1 MTTDFRLPTEDRN
14 MEHNSTFPIKQNEL
28 NALRDEATSYIKSV
42 QWEQGQRAKNK
53 ENNGKDES
61 ILLYLSRAQGGN
73 GGIEVTSVSKTILAL
88 KKRLLPGSVAI
99 PIHLNETLFAVQEGL
114 ALGIWIKDS
123 YYDASGLSSLSER
136 KSVLDNAG
144 KREYESKMHTATA
157 FMLFATAYNILHNLI
172 PHASDDLSVMKNKF
186 AGIPEVSFISP
197 LKGIACTLYYYDK
210 YLSHPDIVKTDK
222 DVIDFTV
229 VYFEALID
237 EIQLR
242 KNSLE
247 YTETILD
254 RTYKLESRGVG
265 TDFAVSGWENVFQGA
280 AKSVEFNKIKFE
292 QIVGNRDA
300 KHFARRLT
308 ERMLSYDFAAQKN
321 PFQEL
326 GGFMPVFM
334 GYGIPGTGKSMLIAA
349 IATRL
354 KEHCDNLDIPFLFHP
369 MPDTLISTFQGGSAE
384 KMVEWMKPL
393 QDPTRLIFAPIDDAE
408 NNLQERTTQGVS
420 AGVKE
425 VIGVFLR
432 YTEGAYA
439 VNYGNSSIGLF
450 TNLPEMLDKAVI
462 SRVQGRFKI
471 DGART
476 EHDFLDQDHLWWR
489 KLDDTM
495 PDFINMQGPEN
506 YSYLQDQGLAKN
518 MGEILKV
525 SDKPSEERVL
535 EAYDKIEKHFKTNQ
549 HLFYANLYKEIQKIF
564 PFFSSR
570 DVRNIQSAISLRLT
584 DFDLEEDWFENP
596 EIYFKKDY
604 DTKFNMLQELM
615 RVNMKGLDFSEIRR
629 QEVVRYLDNVATI
642 ADTDF
647 KRKVDAR
654 INQLNIDLEAKKKFD
669 KAN

>member
-1 MTTDFRLPTEDRN
+1 

-28 NALRDEATSYIKSV
+28 DMLRDEATSYLKSI

-53 ENNGKDES
+53 DNDAKDES
-61 ILLYLSRAQGGN
+61 ILLYLSRANN
-73 GGIEVTSVSKTILAL
+73 GSNVNVTSVSKTILAL
-88 KKRLLPGSVAI
+88 KKRLLPESVAL
-99 PIHLNETLFAVQEGL
+99 PIFLNQTLYAVQEGL
-114 ALGIWIKDS
+114 TLGIWIKDS
-123 YYDASGLSSLSER
+123 YYDASGLSSLSEN
-136 KSVLDNAG
+136 KSALDSSG
-144 KREYESKMHTATA
+144 RREYESKMHTSTA
-157 FMLFATAYNILHNLI
+157 FMLFATAYKILHDLK
-172 PHASDDLSVMKNKF
+172 PHASDDLSVMKQKF
-186 AGIPEVSFISP
+186 AGIPEVSLLTP
-197 LKGIACTLYYYDK
+197 LKGISCQLFYYDK
-210 YLSHPDIVKTDK
+210 YLGHPEIIKSDK

-229 VYFEALID
+229 VYFEALIA

-242 KNSLE
+242 KSSLE
-247 YTETILD
+247 YTETVSD
-254 RTYKLESRGVG
+254 RTYKLENS
-265 TDFAVSGWENVFQGA
+265 DFAVSGWENVFQGT
-280 AKSVEFNKIKFE
+280 AKSIEFNKIQFE
-292 QIVGNRDA
+292 QIVGNKDA
-300 KHFARRLT
+300 KHFGRRLT
-308 ERMLSYDFAAQKN
+308 ERLLSYDIEAKKN

-354 KEHCDNLDIPFLFHP
+354 KEHSDNLDIPFLFHP

-393 QDPTRLIFAPIDDAE
+393 QDPTKLIFAPIDDAE
-408 NNLQERTTQGVS
+408 NNLQERTAQGVS

-471 DGART
+471 DGARS
-476 EHDFLDQDHLWWR
+476 EHDFVDQDYIWWK
-489 KLDDTM
+489 KLRDTM
-495 PDFINMQGPEN
+495 PDFVNMKDPEV
-506 YSYLQDQGLAKN
+506 YKYLSDQGLAN
-518 MGEILKV
+518 SMGEILNAV
-525 SDKPSEERVL
+525 DHPSEERVH
-535 EAYDKIEKHFKTNQ
+535 DTFNKVEKLHKNND
-549 HLFYANLYKEIQKIF
+549 HMFYAALYKEIQKIF

-584 DFDLEEDWFENP
+584 DFDLEQDWFENP
-596 EIYFKKDY
+596 ETYFKKDY
-604 DTKFNMLQELM
+604 ETKFKMLQELM
-615 RVNMKGLDFSEIRR
+615 KSNMKGLNFSDIRR
-629 QEVVRYLDNVATI
+629 QEVIRYLDNVATI

-654 INQLNIDLEAKKKFD
+654 VNQMNIDSEARAQFG
-669 KAN
+669 N

>member
-1 MTTDFRLPTEDRN
+1 MN
-14 MEHNSTFPIKQNEL
+14 HNSTFPIKQNEL
-28 NALRDEATSYIKSV
+28 DMLRDEASGYLKSI
-42 QWEQGQRAKNK
+42 QWEQSNRAKNK
-53 ENNGKDES
+53 DKDAKDAS
-61 ILLYLSRAQGGN
+61 ILLYLSRANN
-73 GGIEVTSVSKTILAL
+73 GSNVEVTSVSKTILAL
-88 KKRLLPGSVAI
+88 KKRLLPDSIAI
-99 PIHLNETLFAVQEGL
+99 PVYLNQTLYAVQEGL
-114 ALGIWIKDS
+114 TLGIWIKDN
-123 YYDASGLSSLSER
+123 YYDASGLSSLHER
-136 KSVLDNAG
+136 KSALDSQG
-144 KREYESKMHTATA
+144 KREFESKMQTATA
-157 FMLFATAYNILHNLI
+157 FQLFAISYKILHDLK
-172 PHASDDLSVMKNKF
+172 PHASDDLSVMKQKF
-186 AGIPEVSFISP
+186 AGIPEVSLLSP
-197 LKGIACTLYYYDK
+197 LKGIACTLFYFDK
-210 YLSHPDIVKTDK
+210 YLGHPDIVKSDK
-222 DVIDFTV
+222 DVIDFTM

-242 KNSLE
+242 KSSLE
-247 YTETILD
+247 YTETIVD
-254 RTYKLESRGVG
+254 RTYKLENS
-265 TDFAVSGWENVFQGA
+265 DFAVSGWENAFSGT
-280 AKSVEFNKIKFE
+280 AKSIEFNKIQFE
-292 QIVGNRDA
+292 QIVGNKDA

-308 ERMLSYDFAAQKN
+308 ERMLSYDFEAKKN

-354 KEHCDNLDIPFLFHP
+354 KEHADHLGIPFLFHP

-384 KMVEWMKPL
+384 KMVEWMKPM
-393 QDPTRLIFAPIDDAE
+393 QDPTKLIFAPIDDAE

-476 EHDFLDQDHLWWR
+476 EHDFLDQDYIWW
-489 KLDDTM
+489 KKFEKTM
-495 PDFINMQGPEN
+495 PDFVNMQNPSN
-506 YSYLQDQGLAKN
+506 YQFLKDQGLAKS
-518 MGEILKV
+518 MGEILSSV
-525 SDKPSEERVL
+525 EKPSEERVL
-535 EAYDKIEKHFKTNQ
+535 EAYDRAEKNHRSNE
-549 HLFYANLYKEIQKIF
+549 HLFFAILYKEIQKIF

-584 DFDLEEDWFENP
+584 DFDLEQDWFENP
-596 EIYFKKDY
+596 ETYFKKDY
-604 DTKFNMLQELM
+604 QTKFNMLQELM
-615 RVNMKGLDFSEIRR
+615 KSNMKGLNFSEVRR

-654 INQLNIDLEAKKKFD
+654 VNQMNIDLEARKTFD
-669 KAN
+669 NE

>member
-1 MTTDFRLPTEDRN
+1 
-14 MEHNSTFPIKQNEL
+14 MEHNSTFPIKLSEL
-28 NALRDEATSYIKSV
+28 DVLRDEATSYLKSV
-42 QWEQGQRAKNK
+42 QWEQGSRAKNRDK
-53 ENNGKDES
+53 DAKDES
-61 ILLYLSRAQGGN
+61 ILLYLSRVNNGTQTAQ
-73 GGIEVTSVSKTILAL
+73 ITSVSKTILAL
-88 KKRLLPGSVAI
+88 KKRLLPDSVAI
-99 PIHLNETLFAVQEGL
+99 PVFLNQALFAVQEGIT
-114 ALGIWIKDS
+114 LGIWVKDS
-123 YYDASGLSSLSER
+123 YSDSSGLSRLNES
-136 KSVLDNAG
+136 KSALDTNG

-157 FMLFATAYNILHNLI
+157 FMLFASAYKILNDLK
-172 PHASDDLSVMKNKF
+172 PYASDDLSVMKQKF
-186 AGIPEVSFISP
+186 AGIPEVSFLLPI
-197 LKGIACTLYYYDK
+197 KGISCALFYYDK
-210 YLSHPDIVKTDK
+210 YLGHPEIIKSDK

-242 KNSLE
+242 KSTLE
-247 YTETILD
+247 YTDTIVD
-254 RTYKLESRGVG
+254 RTYKLEKSE
-265 TDFAVSGWENVFQGA
+265 FAISGWNNVFEGT
-280 AKSVEFNKIKFE
+280 AKSVEFNKIQFE

-308 ERMLSYDFAAQKN
+308 ERLLSYDFTAKKN

-354 KEHCDNLDIPFLFHP
+354 KEHCDTLDIPFLFHP

-384 KMVEWMKPL
+384 KMVEWMKPM
-393 QDPTRLIFAPIDDAE
+393 QDPTKLIFAPIDDAE
-408 NNLQERTTQGVS
+408 NNLQERTAQGVS

-476 EHDFLDQDHLWWR
+476 ETDFLDQDHLWWR

-495 PDFINMQGPEN
+495 PDFVNMQGPEN

-518 MGEILKV
+518 MGEILNTV
-525 SDKPSEERVL
+525 EKPTEARVH
-535 EAYDKIEKHFKTNQ
+535 EIYDRVEKQFKTNQ
-549 HLFYANLYKEIQKIF
+549 HLFYAHLYKDMQKAF

-584 DFDLEEDWFENP
+584 DFDLDENWFENP

-615 RVNMKGLDFSEIRR
+615 RANMKGLDFSEIRR

-654 INQLNIDLEAKKKFD
+654 VNQLNIETEARKTFESL
-669 KAN
+669 

>member
-1 MTTDFRLPTEDRN
+1 
-14 MEHNSTFPIKQNEL
+14 MEHNSTFPIKITEL
-28 NALRDEATSYIKSV
+28 DMLRDESSSYLKSI

-53 ENNGKDES
+53 EKDAKDES
-61 ILLYLSRAQGGN
+61 ILLYLSRANN
-73 GGIEVTSVSKTILAL
+73 GSNSAEITSVSKTILAL
-88 KKRLLPGSVAI
+88 KKRLLPDSVAL
-99 PIHLNETLFAVQEGL
+99 PIYLNQTLYAVQEGL
-114 ALGIWIKDS
+114 AIGVWIKDS
-123 YYDASGLSSLSER
+123 YYDSSGLTSLNQN
-136 KSVLDNAG
+136 KSALDSLG
-144 KREYESKMHTATA
+144 KREFESKMHTATA
-157 FMLFATAYNILHNLI
+157 FMLFASAYHILHNLK
-172 PHASDDLSVMKNKF
+172 PHASDDLSVMKQKF
-186 AGIPEVSFISP
+186 AGIPEVSLLSP
-197 LKGIACTLYYYDK
+197 LKGISCNLFYFDK
-210 YLSHPDIVKTDK
+210 YLGHPDIVKSDK

-242 KNSLE
+242 KSSLE
-247 YTETILD
+247 YIETIED
-254 RTYKLESRGVG
+254 RTYKLENSE
-265 TDFAVSGWENVFQGA
+265 FAISGWSNVFSGT
-280 AKSVEFNKIKFE
+280 AKSIEFNKIKFE

-308 ERMLSYDFAAQKN
+308 ERMLSYDFIAKKN

-349 IATRL
+349 IATKL
-354 KEHCDNLDIPFLFHP
+354 KEHCDTLDIPFLFHP

-384 KMVEWMKPL
+384 KMVEWMKPM
-393 QDPTRLIFAPIDDAE
+393 QDPTKLIFAPIDDAE
-408 NNLQERTTQGVS
+408 NNLQERTAQGVS

-476 EHDFLDQDHLWWR
+476 EHDFLDQDHLWWS
-489 KLDDTM
+489 KLDKTM
-495 PDFINMQGPEN
+495 PDFVNMSSPSDYQ
-506 YSYLQDQGLAKN
+506 YLKDQGLAKN
-518 MGEILKV
+518 MGDILSRV
-525 SDKPSEERVL
+525 EKPSEERVL
-535 EAYDKIEKHFKTNQ
+535 EAYNKAEELHKTNE
-549 HLFYANLYKEIQKIF
+549 HLFYAGLYKEIQKIF

-570 DVRNIQSAISLRLT
+570 DVRNIQSSISLRLT
-584 DFDLEEDWFENP
+584 DFDLEQDWFDNP
-596 EIYFKKDY
+596 EIYFKQNY

-615 RVNMKGLDFSEIRR
+615 KSNMKGLDFSEIRR

-654 INQLNIDLEAKKKFD
+654 VNQLNIDMEARSTFD
-669 KAN
+669 NGK

>member
-1 MTTDFRLPTEDRN
+1 MQ
-14 MEHNSTFPIKQNEL
+14 HNSTFPIKQNEL
-28 NALRDEATSYIKSV
+28 NMLRDEATSYLKSI
-42 QWEQGQRAKNK
+42 QWEQSQRAKNRD
-53 ENNGKDES
+53 NDGKDES
-61 ILLYLSRAQGGN
+61 ILLYLSRANN
-73 GGIEVTSVSKTILAL
+73 GSNVSVTSVSKTILSL
-88 KKRLLPGSVAI
+88 KKKLLPESVAI
-99 PIHLNETLFAVQEGL
+99 PLFLNQTLYAVQEGIT
-114 ALGIWIKDS
+114 LGIWVKDS
-123 YYDASGLSSLSER
+123 YYDASGLSTLAEN
-136 KSVLDNAG
+136 KSALDNSG
-144 KREYESKMHTATA
+144 KREYESKMLTATA
-157 FMLFATAYNILHNLI
+157 FMLFATAYKILHDLK
-172 PHASDDLSVMKNKF
+172 PHASDDLSVMKQKF
-186 AGIPEVSFISP
+186 AGIPEVSFLSP
-197 LKGIACTLYYYDK
+197 LKGISCQLFYYDK
-210 YLSHPDIVKTDK
+210 YLGHPDIIKTDK

-237 EIQLR
+237 EIQIR
-242 KNSLE
+242 KSTLE
-247 YTETILD
+247 YTDTIED
-254 RTYKLESRGVG
+254 RSFKLENS
-265 TDFAVSGWENVFQGA
+265 DFTIDGWNNVFAGTA
-280 AKSVEFNKIKFE
+280 VSVEFNKIQFE
-292 QIVGNRDA
+292 QIVGNKDA

-308 ERMLSYDFAAQKN
+308 ERLLSYDFEAKKN

-354 KEHCDNLDIPFLFHP
+354 KEHSENLNIPFLFHP

-471 DGART
+471 DGARN
-476 EHDFLDQDHLWWR
+476 EKDFVDQDYLWWK
-489 KLDDTM
+489 KLEDTM
-495 PDFINMQGPEN
+495 PDFINMSSPED
-506 YSYLQDQGLAKN
+506 YKYLDAQKVAKN
-518 MGEILKV
+518 LGEILEKI
-525 SDKPSEERVL
+525 DKPTEERVL
-535 EAYDKIEKHFKTNQ
+535 DTFDKVSSKYKDDEHM
-549 HLFYANLYKEIQKIF
+549 FYAHLYTEIQKIF

-570 DVRNIQSAISLRLT
+570 DVRNIQKAVSLRLT
-584 DFDLEEDWFENP
+584 DFDLEDDWFNNP
-596 EIYFKKDY
+596 EVYFKKDY
-604 DTKFNMLQELM
+604 NTKFGMLQELM
-615 RVNMKGLDFSEIRR
+615 RANMKGLDFSDIRR

-654 INQLNIDLEAKKKFD
+654 INQLNIETEARERFGKI
-669 KAN
+669 N

>member
-1 MTTDFRLPTEDRN
+1 

-28 NALRDEATSYIKSV
+28 NMLRDEASGYLKSI
-42 QWEQGQRAKNK
+42 QWEQGARAKNK
-53 ENNGKDES
+53 DKDAKDES
-61 ILLYLSRAQGGN
+61 ILLYLSRANN
-73 GGIEVTSVSKTILAL
+73 GSGATEITSVSKTILAL
-88 KKRLLPGSVAI
+88 KKRLLPDSIAI
-99 PIHLNETLFAVQEGL
+99 PVHLNQTLYAVQEAI
-114 ALGIWIKDS
+114 ALGIWVKDS
-123 YYDASGLSSLSER
+123 YYDASGLSGLHER
-136 KSVLDNAG
+136 RSALDSNG

-157 FMLFATAYNILHNLI
+157 FMLFSMAYNVLHNLK
-172 PHASDDLSVMKNKF
+172 PHASDDLSVMKQKF
-186 AGIPEVSFISP
+186 AGLPEVSFMTP
-197 LKGIACTLYYYDK
+197 LKGIACSLFYYDK
-210 YLSHPDIVKTDK
+210 YLGHPEIIKTDK

-229 VYFEALID
+229 VYFEALIN

-242 KNSLE
+242 KSSLE
-247 YTETILD
+247 YTETIVD
-254 RTYKLESRGVG
+254 RTYKLENS
-265 TDFAVSGWENVFQGA
+265 DFAISGWDNVFAGT
-280 AKSVEFNKIKFE
+280 AKSVEFNKIQFE

-308 ERMLSYDFAAQKN
+308 ERMLSYDFEAKKN

-384 KMVEWMKPL
+384 KMVEWMKPM
-393 QDPTRLIFAPIDDAE
+393 QDPSKLIFAPIDDAE
-408 NNLQERTTQGVS
+408 NNLQERTAQGVS

-489 KLDDTM
+489 KLEKTM
-495 PDFINMQGPEN
+495 PEFINMKSPSDYQ
-506 YSYLQDQGLAKN
+506 YLKAQGLAKN
-518 MGEILKV
+518 MGDILNNIE
-525 SDKPSEERVL
+525 KPTEARVL
-535 EAYDKIEKHFKTNQ
+535 EAYHKAEKLNKVNEHEF
-549 HLFYANLYKEIQKIF
+549 FANLYLEIQKIF

-584 DFDLEEDWFENP
+584 DFDLEQDWFDNP

-604 DTKFNMLQELM
+604 NTKLNMLQELM
-615 RVNMKGLDFSEIRR
+615 KQNMKGLNFSEIRR

-654 INQLNIDLEAKKKFD
+654 INQLNIET
-669 KAN
+669 KAREQFGK

>member
-1 MTTDFRLPTEDRN
+1 
-14 MEHNSTFPIKQNEL
+14 MEHNSTFPIKKNEL
-28 NALRDEATSYIKSV
+28 DVLRDEASGYLKSV
-42 QWEQGQRAKNK
+42 QWEQSNRAKNK
-53 ENNGKDES
+53 EKDTKDDS
-61 ILLYLSRAQGGN
+61 ILLYLSRANN
-73 GGIEVTSVSKTILAL
+73 GSNVEITSVSKTILAL
-88 KKRLLPGSVAI
+88 KKRLLPDSIAI
-99 PIHLNETLFAVQEGL
+99 PVLLNQTLYAVQEGIT
-114 ALGIWIKDS
+114 LGIWIKDN
-123 YYDASGLSSLSER
+123 YYDASGLSSLNER
-136 KSVLDNAG
+136 KSALDSQG
-144 KREYESKMHTATA
+144 RREYESKMQTATA
-157 FMLFATAYNILHNLI
+157 FQLFATSYKILHDLK
-172 PHASDDLSVMKNKF
+172 PHASDDLSVMKQKF
-186 AGIPEVSFISP
+186 AGIPEVSLLSP
-197 LKGIACTLYYYDK
+197 LKGIACALFYYDK
-210 YLSHPDIVKTDK
+210 YLGHPEIIKSDK

-229 VYFEALID
+229 VFYEALLD

-242 KNSLE
+242 KSSLE

-254 RTYKLESRGVG
+254 RTYKLENS
-265 TDFAVSGWENVFQGA
+265 DFAVSGWENVFAGT
-280 AKSVEFNKIKFE
+280 AKSVEFNKIQFE
-292 QIVGNRDA
+292 QIVGNKDA

-308 ERMLSYDFAAQKN
+308 ERMLSYDFDAQKN

-384 KMVEWMKPL
+384 KMVEWMKPM

-408 NNLQERTTQGVS
+408 NNLQERTAQGVS

-476 EHDFLDQDHLWWR
+476 ENDFLDQDYIWWK
-489 KLDDTM
+489 KLEKTM
-495 PDFINMQGPEN
+495 PDFVNMQNPSHYEF
-506 YSYLQDQGLAKN
+506 LKDQGLAKS
-518 MGEILKV
+518 MGDILSAV
-525 SDKPSEERVL
+525 EKPSEERVL
-535 EAYDKIEKHFKTNQ
+535 EVYDRAERNHKSNE
-549 HLFYANLYKEIQKIF
+549 HLFFAILYKEIQKIF

-584 DFDLEEDWFENP
+584 DFDLEQDWFENP

-604 DTKFNMLQELM
+604 ETKFNMLQELM
-615 RVNMKGLDFSEIRR
+615 KANMKGLDFSEIRR

-654 INQLNIDLEAKKKFD
+654 VNQMNIDLEARKQFK
-669 KAN
+669 NE

>member
-1 MTTDFRLPTEDRN
+1 

-28 NALRDEATSYIKSV
+28 DMLREEATSYIKSV
-42 QWEQGQRAKNK
+42 QWEQGHRARNK
-53 ENNGKDES
+53 EKNDNDDA
-61 ILLYLSRAQGGN
+61 ILLYLSRAKGGN
-73 GGIEVTSVSKTILAL
+73 GASNVTSVSKTILAL
-88 KKRLLPGSVAI
+88 KKRLLPDSVAI
-99 PIHLNETLFAVQEGL
+99 PIHLNQTLFAVQEGI

-123 YYDASGLSSLSER
+123 YYDASGLSNLSER
-136 KSVLDNAG
+136 KAALDNSG

-157 FMLFATAYNILHNLI
+157 FMLFATAYKILHDLQAL
-172 PHASDDLSVMKNKF
+172 ASDDLSVMKNKF
-186 AGIPEVSFISP
+186 AGIPEVSLISP
-197 LKGIACTLYYYDK
+197 LKGFSCSLFYYDK
-210 YLSHPDIVKTDK
+210 YLNHPEIIRSDK

-242 KNSLE
+242 KSSLE
-247 YTETILD
+247 YTETITD
-254 RTYKLESRGVG
+254 RTYKLENS
-265 TDFAVSGWENVFQGA
+265 DFAVSGWSNVFAGA
-280 AKSVEFNKIKFE
+280 AKSVEFNQIQFE

-308 ERMLSYDFAAQKN
+308 ERLLSYDFTAKKN

-354 KEHCDNLDIPFLFHP
+354 KEHCTNLDIPFLFHP

-393 QDPTRLIFAPIDDAE
+393 QDPTKLIFAPIDDAE
-408 NNLQERTTQGVS
+408 NNLQERTAQGVS

-489 KLDDTM
+489 KLDKTM
-495 PDFINMQGPEN
+495 PGFVNMDDPEG
-506 YSYLQDQGLAKN
+506 YQYLDDQGLAKN
-518 MGEILKV
+518 MGEILKLV
-525 SDKPSEERVL
+525 EKPTEERVL
-535 EAYDKIEKHFKTNQ
+535 EIFEATEKKHEGDD
-549 HLFYANLYKEIQKIF
+549 HMFYASLFKDIQKSF

-584 DFDLEEDWFENP
+584 DFDLEDDWFENP
-596 EIYFKKDY
+596 DKYFKKDY
-604 DTKFNMLQELM
+604 ETKFNMLQELM
-615 RVNMKGLDFSEIRR
+615 KSNMKGLNFSDIRR

-642 ADTDF
+642 AETDF
-647 KRKVDAR
+647 KRKVDKR
-654 INQLNIDLEAKKKFD
+654 ISQMQIELEAREQFD
-669 KAN
+669 KLD

>member
-1 MTTDFRLPTEDRN
+1 

-28 NALRDEATSYIKSV
+28 DMLRDEATSYLKSI
-42 QWEQGQRAKNK
+42 QWEQSQRAKNRDSD
-53 ENNGKDES
+53 GKDES
-61 ILLYLSRAQGGN
+61 ILLYLSRANN
-73 GGIEVTSVSKTILAL
+73 GSSVAVTSVSKTILAL
-88 KKRLLPGSVAI
+88 KKRLLPESVAI
-99 PIHLNETLFAVQEGL
+99 PIHLNHSLFGVQEGIT
-114 ALGIWIKDS
+114 LGLWIKDS
-123 YYDASGLSSLSER
+123 YYDASGLSTLHENRSA
-136 KSVLDNAG
+136 LDNAG
-144 KREYESKMHTATA
+144 KREYESKMQTATA
-157 FMLFATAYNILHNLI
+157 FMLFATAYKILHDLK
-172 PHASDDLSVMKNKF
+172 PYASDDLSVMKQKF
-186 AGIPEVSFISP
+186 AGIPEVSLLSP
-197 LKGIACTLYYYDK
+197 LKGISCQLFYYDK
-210 YLSHPDIVKTDK
+210 YLGHPDIIKTDK

-242 KNSLE
+242 KSSLE
-247 YTETILD
+247 YTETIVD
-254 RTYKLESRGVG
+254 RAYKLEHS
-265 TDFAVSGWENVFQGA
+265 DFAVDGWNNVFQGTA
-280 AKSVEFNKIKFE
+280 VSVEFNKVQFE
-292 QIVGNRDA
+292 QIVGNKDA

-308 ERMLSYDFAAQKN
+308 ERLLSYDFEAKKN

-354 KEHCDNLDIPFLFHP
+354 KEHSENLEIPFLFHP
-369 MPDTLISTFQGGSAE
+369 MPDTIVSTFQGGSAE

-439 VNYGNSSIGLF
+439 VNYGNSSVGLF

-471 DGART
+471 DGARN
-476 EHDFLDQDHLWWR
+476 EKDFVDQDYLWWR
-489 KLDDTM
+489 KLEDTM
-495 PDFINMQGPEN
+495 PDFINMDNPED
-506 YSYLQDQGLAKN
+506 YKYLDAQKVAKN
-518 MGEILKV
+518 LGEILEKI
-525 SDKPSEERVL
+525 DKPTEERVL
-535 EAYDKIEKHFKTNQ
+535 DTFEKVAKKYEDDDHM
-549 HLFYANLYKEIQKIF
+549 FYAHLYTEIQKIF

-570 DVRNIQSAISLRLT
+570 DVRNIQKAVSLRLT
-584 DFDLEEDWFENP
+584 DFDLETDWFENP
-596 EIYFKKDY
+596 DIYFKKDY
-604 DTKFNMLQELM
+604 DTKFGMLQELM
-615 RVNMKGLDFSEIRR
+615 RANMKGLDFSDIRR

-654 INQLNIDLEAKKKFD
+654 INQLNIETEARERFGKE
-669 KAN
+669 N

>member
-1 MTTDFRLPTEDRN
+1 
-14 MEHNSTFPIKQNEL
+14 MEHNSTFPIKKNEL
-28 NALRDEATSYIKSV
+28 DILRDEASGYLKSI
-42 QWEQGQRAKNK
+42 QWEQGARAKNK
-53 ENNGKDES
+53 DKDAKDES
-61 ILLYLSRAQGGN
+61 ILLYLSRANN
-73 GGIEVTSVSKTILAL
+73 GSGATDITSVSKTILAL
-88 KKRLLPGSVAI
+88 KKRLLPDSIAI
-99 PIHLNETLFAVQEGL
+99 PVHLNQTLYAVQEGI
-114 ALGIWIKDS
+114 ALGIWVKDS
-123 YYDASGLSSLSER
+123 YYDASGLSSLNER
-136 KSVLDNAG
+136 KAALDSNG
-144 KREYESKMHTATA
+144 KREYESKMHTSTA
-157 FMLFATAYNILHNLI
+157 FMLFSMAYNILHNLK
-172 PHASDDLSVMKNKF
+172 PLASDDLSVMKQKF
-186 AGIPEVSFISP
+186 AGLPEVSFITP
-197 LKGIACTLYYYDK
+197 LKGIACSLFYYDK
-210 YLSHPDIVKTDK
+210 YLGHPDIVKTDK

-242 KNSLE
+242 KSSLE
-247 YTETILD
+247 YTETIVD
-254 RTYKLESRGVG
+254 RTYKLENSE
-265 TDFAVSGWENVFQGA
+265 FAISGWDNVFAGT
-280 AKSVEFNKIKFE
+280 AKSIEFNKIQFE

-308 ERMLSYDFAAQKN
+308 ERMLSYDFEAKKN

-354 KEHCDNLDIPFLFHP
+354 KEHADNLDIPFLFHP

-384 KMVEWMKPL
+384 KMVEWMKPM
-393 QDPTRLIFAPIDDAE
+393 QDPSKLIFAPIDDAE
-408 NNLQERTTQGVS
+408 NNLQERTAQGVS

-425 VIGVFLR
+425 VIGIFLR

-471 DGART
+471 DGARS

-489 KLDDTM
+489 KLEKTM
-495 PDFINMQGPEN
+495 PEFVNMVSPKDYE
-506 YSYLQDQGLAKN
+506 YLKDQGLAKN
-518 MGEILKV
+518 MGDILNTV
-525 SDKPSEERVL
+525 EKPSEARVL
-535 EAYDKIEKHFKTNQ
+535 EAYDKAEKLHNTND
-549 HLFYANLYKEIQKIF
+549 HLFYAGLYKEIQNIF

-584 DFDLEEDWFENP
+584 DFDLEQDWFDKP
-596 EIYFKKDY
+596 EIYFKQNY
-604 DTKFNMLQELM
+604 ETKFNMLQELM
-615 RVNMKGLDFSEIRR
+615 KGNMKGLNFSDIRR

-654 INQLNIDLEAKKKFD
+654 VNQMNIDL
-669 KAN
+669 KARESFGK

>member
-1 MTTDFRLPTEDRN
+1 

-28 NALRDEATSYIKSV
+28 NMLRDEATSYLKSI
-42 QWEQGQRAKNK
+42 QWEQSQRAKNRD
-53 ENNGKDES
+53 NDGKDES
-61 ILLYLSRAQGGN
+61 ILLYLSRANN
-73 GGIEVTSVSKTILAL
+73 GSNVSVTSVSKTILAL
-88 KKRLLPGSVAI
+88 KKRLLPESVAI
-99 PIHLNETLFAVQEGL
+99 PIHLNHTLYAVQEGIT
-114 ALGIWIKDS
+114 LGIWIKDS
-123 YYDASGLSSLSER
+123 YYDASGLSSLSEN
-136 KSVLDNAG
+136 KSALDSSG

-157 FMLFATAYNILHNLI
+157 FMLYATAYKILHDLK
-172 PHASDDLSVMKNKF
+172 PHASDDLSVMKQKF
-186 AGIPEVSFISP
+186 AGIPEVSFMTP
-197 LKGIACTLYYYDK
+197 LKGISCQLFYYDK
-210 YLSHPDIVKTDK
+210 YLGHPEIIKSDK

-229 VYFEALID
+229 VYFEALIA

-242 KNSLE
+242 KSTLE
-247 YTETILD
+247 YTETIVD
-254 RTYKLESRGVG
+254 RTYKLENS
-265 TDFAVSGWENVFQGA
+265 DFAVSGWENVFQGT
-280 AKSVEFNKIKFE
+280 AKSVEFNKIQFE

-308 ERMLSYDFAAQKN
+308 ERMLSYDFEAKKN

-393 QDPTRLIFAPIDDAE
+393 QDPSKLIFAPIDDAE

-439 VNYGNSSIGLF
+439 VNYGNSSVGLF

-476 EHDFLDQDHLWWR
+476 EHDFLDQDYIWWR
-489 KLDDTM
+489 KLQNTM
-495 PDFINMQGPEN
+495 PDFVNMDNPKN
-506 YSYLQDQGLAKN
+506 YNYLDDQGLAKS
-518 MGEILKV
+518 MGDILNLV
-525 SDKPSEERVL
+525 EKPSEEHVH
-535 EAYDKIEKHFKTNQ
+535 ETFNKVEKTHKTDD
-549 HLFYANLYKEIQKIF
+549 HMFYASLYKEIQKIF

-584 DFDLEEDWFENP
+584 DFDLEKDWFDNP
-596 EIYFKKDY
+596 EKYFKKDY
-604 DTKFNMLQELM
+604 ETKLNMLQELM
-615 RVNMKGLDFSEIRR
+615 KANMKGLNFSDIRR
-629 QEVVRYLDNVATI
+629 QEVIRYLDNVATI

-647 KRKVDAR
+647 KRKVDER
-654 INQLNIDLEAKKKFD
+654 INQLNIESEAREQFKK
-669 KAN
+669 

>member
-1 MTTDFRLPTEDRN
+1 

-28 NALRDEATSYIKSV
+28 DMLRDEATSYLKSV
-42 QWEQGQRAKNK
+42 QWEQSQRAKNK
-53 ENNGKDES
+53 NNDTQDES
-61 ILLYLSRAQGGN
+61 ILLYLSRANN
-73 GGIEVTSVSKTILAL
+73 GSNVAVSSVSKTVLSL
-88 KKRLLPGSVAI
+88 KKRLLPESVAL
-99 PIHLNETLFAVQEGL
+99 PIALNRSLYVVQEGITMGL
-114 ALGIWIKDS
+114 WIKDN
-123 YYDASGLSSLSER
+123 YYDASGLSALAENKSALRTSER
-136 KSVLDNAG
+136 
-144 KREYESKMHTATA
+144 REYDSKMQTATA
-157 FMLFATAYNILHNLI
+157 FMLFAMAYKIVHDLKPI
-172 PHASDDLSVMKNKF
+172 ASDDLSVMRHKF
-186 AGIPEVSFISP
+186 AGIPEVALITP
-197 LKGIACTLYYYDK
+197 LKGISCQLFYFDK
-210 YLSHPDIVKTDK
+210 YLSHPQIITSDK
-222 DVIDFTV
+222 DVIDFTM

-242 KNSLE
+242 KSSLE

-254 RTYKLESRGVG
+254 RTYKLENS
-265 TDFAVSGWENVFQGA
+265 DFAVSGWENVFQGT
-280 AKSVEFNKIKFE
+280 AKSVEFNTVQFE
-292 QIVGNRDA
+292 EIVGNKDA

-308 ERMLSYDFAAQKN
+308 ERMLSYDFEAQKN

-354 KEHCDNLDIPFLFHP
+354 KTYTDLLDIPFLFHP

-439 VNYGNSSIGLF
+439 INYGNSSIGLF

-476 EHDFLDQDHLWWR
+476 EKDFLDQDHLWWR
-489 KLDDTM
+489 KFDDTL
-495 PDFINMQGPEN
+495 PNFVNMNSPTD
-506 YSYLQDQGLAKN
+506 YKYLADQGLAES
-518 MGEILKV
+518 MGDILKSV
-525 SDKPSEERVL
+525 EKPSEKRINKL
-535 EAYDKIEKHFKTNQ
+535 FDKIDKQYEENDHM
-549 HLFYANLYKEIQKIF
+549 FYGALYKEVQKIF

-584 DFDLEEDWFENP
+584 DFDLEQDWFDHP
-596 EIYFKKDY
+596 EVYFKQSY
-604 DTKFNMLQELM
+604 DTKFNMLKELM
-615 RVNMKGLDFSEIRR
+615 VTNMKGLNFSDIRR
-629 QEVVRYLDNVATI
+629 QEVIRYLDNVATI

-654 INQLNIDLEAKKKFD
+654 ISQLQIETVAREQFEAKS
-669 KAN
+669 

>member
-1 MTTDFRLPTEDRN
+1 
-14 MEHNSTFPIKQNEL
+14 
-28 NALRDEATSYIKSV
+28 
-42 QWEQGQRAKNK
+42 
-53 ENNGKDES
+53 
-61 ILLYLSRAQGGN
+61 LYLSRANN
-73 GGIEVTSVSKTILAL
+73 GSSPETTSVSKTILAL
-88 KKRLLPGSVAI
+88 KKRLLPDSVAI
-99 PIHLNETLFAVQEGL
+99 PLFLNQTLYAVQEGL
-114 ALGIWIKDS
+114 TLGTWIKDS
-123 YYDASGLSSLSER
+123 YYDASGLSSLIQN
-136 KSVLDNAG
+136 KSGLDSNG
-144 KREYESKMHTATA
+144 KREYESKMHTGTA
-157 FMLFATAYNILHNLI
+157 FMLFSTAYYILHQLK
-172 PHASDDLSVMKNKF
+172 PFASDDLSVMKQKF
-186 AGIPEVSFISP
+186 AGIPEVSFLSP
-197 LKGIACTLYYYDK
+197 LKGFSCAMFYFDK
-210 YLSHPDIVKTDK
+210 YLSHPEIVKSDK

-229 VYFEALID
+229 VYFEALIA

-242 KNSLE
+242 KSTLE
-247 YTETILD
+247 YTETVED
-254 RTYKLESRGVG
+254 RTYKLEN
-265 TDFAVSGWENVFQGA
+265 TEFAISGWNNTFSGT

-308 ERMLSYDFAAQKN
+308 ERMLSYDFEAKKN

-349 IATRL
+349 IATKL
-354 KEHCDNLDIPFLFHP
+354 KEHADTLDIPFLFHP

-384 KMVEWMKPL
+384 KMVEWMKPM
-393 QDPTRLIFAPIDDAE
+393 QDPTKLIFAPIDDAE
-408 NNLQERTTQGVS
+408 NNLQERTAQGVS

-489 KLDDTM
+489 KLDKTM
-495 PDFINMQGPEN
+495 PDFVNMESPN
-506 YSYLQDQGLAKN
+506 DYTFLQDQGLAKN
-518 MGEILKV
+518 MGDILSSV
-525 SDKPSEERVL
+525 EKPSEARVL
-535 EAYDKIEKHFKTNQ
+535 EAYAKAESMHKTNS
-549 HLFYANLYKEIQKIF
+549 HLFYATLYKEIQNIF

-570 DVRNIQSAISLRLT
+570 DVRNIQSAVSLRLT

-596 EIYFKKDY
+596 EIYFKQNY
-604 DTKFNMLQELM
+604 ETKFNMLQE
-615 RVNMKGLDFSEIRR
+615 VMKGNMNGLNFSDIRR

-654 INQLNIDLEAKKKFD
+654 INQMNIDL
-669 KAN
+669 KARENFGK

>member
-1 MTTDFRLPTEDRN
+1 

-28 NALRDEATSYIKSV
+28 DMLRDEATSYLKSV
-42 QWEQGQRAKNK
+42 EWDQGQRAKNRDK
-53 ENNGKDES
+53 EAKEES
-61 ILLYLSRAQGGN
+61 ILLYLSRAKSN
-73 GGIEVTSVSKTILAL
+73 GDVETTSLSKTILEL
-88 KKRLLPGSVAI
+88 KKKLLPESIAI
-99 PIHLNETLFAVQEGL
+99 PVFLNQTLFVIQE
-114 ALGIWIKDS
+114 AITLGIWAKDS
-123 YYDASGLSSLSER
+123 YYDSSGLSSLVENRSA
-136 KSVLDNAG
+136 LDNSAR
-144 KREYESKMHTATA
+144 REYESKMQTATA
-157 FMLFATAYNILHNLI
+157 FMLFSTAYKILHDLKTI
-172 PHASDDLSVMKNKF
+172 ASDDLSVMKNKF
-186 AGIPEVSFISP
+186 AGIPEMSLMSP
-197 LKGIACTLYYYDK
+197 LKGISCTLFYFDK
-210 YLSHPDIVKTDK
+210 YLAHPEIIKTDK
-222 DVIDFTV
+222 DVADFTV
-229 VYFEALID
+229 VFFEALIA
-237 EIQLR
+237 EIQMR

-247 YTETILD
+247 YTDTIVD
-254 RTYKLESRGVG
+254 RTYKLEKKEFSI
-265 TDFAVSGWENVFQGA
+265 SGWDNVFQGA
-280 AKSVEFNKIKFE
+280 AKSVEFNKIQFE
-292 QIVGNRDA
+292 EIVGNKDA

-308 ERMLSYDFAAQKN
+308 ERMLSYDFTAKKN

-384 KMVEWMKPL
+384 KMVDWMKPL
-393 QDPTRLIFAPIDDAE
+393 QDPSKLIFAPIDDAE
-408 NNLQERTTQGVS
+408 NNLQERTSQGVS

-476 EHDFLDQDHLWWR
+476 EHDFLDQDYLWWC
-489 KLDDTM
+489 KFDEKM
-495 PDFINMQGPEN
+495 PNFVNMQEPRN
-506 YSYLQDQGLAKN
+506 YQFLRDQGLAKN
-518 MGEILKV
+518 MGEILNV
-525 SDKPSEERVL
+525 SDKPTEERVL
-535 EAYDKIEKHFKTNQ
+535 DVYNSIEKNHSLNSHQ
-549 HLFYANLYKEIQKIF
+549 FYANLFKEIQKVF

-584 DFDLEEDWFENP
+584 DFDLEDSWFENP
-596 EIYFKKDY
+596 DIYFKQDY
-604 DTKFNMLQELM
+604 DTKFSMLQELM
-615 RVNMKGLDFSEIRR
+615 RKNMKGLDFSEIRR

-647 KRKVDAR
+647 KRKVETR
-654 INQLNIDLEAKKKFD
+654 IGQMNVELEAKQRFGKQ
-669 KAN
+669 A

>member
-1 MTTDFRLPTEDRN
+1 
-14 MEHNSTFPIKQNEL
+14 MEHNSTFPIKKSEL
-28 NALRDEATSYIKSV
+28 DVLRDEASSYVKSIR
-42 QWEQGQRAKNK
+42 WEQGHRAKSKDKNA
-53 ENNGKDES
+53 KDES
-61 ILLYLSRAQGGN
+61 ILLYLSRANN
-73 GGIEVTSVSKTILAL
+73 GSSAAVTSVSKTVLAL
-88 KKRLLPGSVAI
+88 KKRLLPDSVAI
-99 PIHLNETLFAVQEGL
+99 PIQLNRTLYAVQEGL
-114 ALGIWIKDS
+114 TVGIWIKDS
-123 YYDASGLSSLSER
+123 FYDASGLSSLNER
-136 KSVLDNAG
+136 KSSLDSNG
-144 KREYESKMHTATA
+144 KREFESKMHTATA
-157 FMLFATAYNILHNLI
+157 FMLFSTAYHILYHLK
-172 PHASDDLSVMKNKF
+172 PHSSDDLSVMKQKF
-186 AGIPEVSFISP
+186 AGIPEMSLFSP
-197 LKGIACTLYYYDK
+197 LKGVSCSLFYYDK
-210 YLSHPDIVKTDK
+210 YLGHPDIIKSDK

-229 VYFEALID
+229 VYFEALLD

-242 KNSLE
+242 KSSLE
-247 YTETILD
+247 YTETIED
-254 RTYKLESRGVG
+254 RTYKLEGSE
-265 TDFAVSGWENVFQGA
+265 FAISGWTNVFSGT
-280 AKSVEFNKIKFE
+280 AKSIEFNKIQFE

-308 ERMLSYDFAAQKN
+308 ERMLSYDFEAKKN

-354 KEHCDNLDIPFLFHP
+354 KEHCDHLEIPFLFHP

-384 KMVEWMKPL
+384 KMVEWMKPM
-393 QDPTRLIFAPIDDAE
+393 QDPTKLIFAPIDDAE
-408 NNLQERTTQGVS
+408 NNLQERTAQGVS

-476 EHDFLDQDHLWWR
+476 EHDFLDQDYLWWS
-489 KLDDTM
+489 KLEKTM
-495 PDFINMQGPEN
+495 PSFVNMEAPNDYDF
-506 YSYLQDQGLAKN
+506 LQDQGLAKS
-518 MGEILKV
+518 MGDIL
-525 SDKPSEERVL
+525 SAIEKPSEERVF
-535 EAYDKIEKHFKTNQ
+535 EAYDKVEKMHQTND
-549 HLFYANLYKEIQKIF
+549 HLFYASLYKEIQQIF

-584 DFDLEEDWFENP
+584 DFDLEQDWFENP
-596 EIYFKKDY
+596 EIYFQKDY
-604 DTKFNMLQELM
+604 ETKFQMLQELM
-615 RVNMKGLDFSEIRR
+615 KSNMKGLDFSEIRR

-654 INQLNIDLEAKKKFD
+654 VNQLNIDLEARQQFENG
-669 KAN
+669 A

>member
-1 MTTDFRLPTEDRN
+1 

-28 NALRDEATSYIKSV
+28 DMLRDEATSYLKSI
-42 QWEQGQRAKNK
+42 QWEQSQRAKNK
-53 ENNGKDES
+53 DNDGKDES
-61 ILLYLSRAQGGN
+61 ILLYLSRANN
-73 GGIEVTSVSKTILAL
+73 GSNVNVTSVSKTILAL
-88 KKRLLPGSVAI
+88 KKRLLPESVAL
-99 PIHLNETLFAVQEGL
+99 PIHLNNTLYAVQEGL
-114 ALGIWIKDS
+114 TLGIWIKDS
-123 YYDASGLSSLSER
+123 YYDASGLSTLSEN
-136 KSVLDNAG
+136 KSALDNSG

-157 FMLFATAYNILHNLI
+157 FMLFATAYKVLHDLK
-172 PHASDDLSVMKNKF
+172 PHASDDLSVMKQKF
-186 AGIPEVSFISP
+186 AGIPEVSFMTP
-197 LKGIACTLYYYDK
+197 LKGISCQLFYYDK
-210 YLSHPDIVKTDK
+210 YLGHPDIIKTDK

-242 KNSLE
+242 KSSLE
-247 YTETILD
+247 YTETITD
-254 RTYKLESRGVG
+254 RTYKLEKS
-265 TDFAVSGWENVFQGA
+265 DFAVSGWENVFSGTA
-280 AKSVEFNKIKFE
+280 VSVEFNKIQFE
-292 QIVGNRDA
+292 QIVGNKDA

-308 ERMLSYDFAAQKN
+308 ERILSYDFEAKKN

-354 KEHCDNLDIPFLFHP
+354 KEHSENLEIPFLFHP
-369 MPDTLISTFQGGSAE
+369 MPDTIVSTFQGGSAE

-393 QDPTRLIFAPIDDAE
+393 QDPTKLIFAPIDDAE
-408 NNLQERTTQGVS
+408 NNLQERTAQGVS

-471 DGART
+471 DGARN
-476 EHDFLDQDHLWWR
+476 EKDFVDQDHLWWR
-489 KLDDTM
+489 KLEKTM
-495 PDFINMQGPEN
+495 PDFINMTNPKD
-506 YSYLQDQGLAKN
+506 YKYLDAQQVAKN
-518 MGEILKV
+518 LGEILDKV
-525 SDKPSEERVL
+525 DKPTEERVL
-535 EAYDKIEKHFKTNQ
+535 DTFDKVEKKYKDNEHM
-549 HLFYANLYKEIQKIF
+549 FYAHLYTEIQKIF

-570 DVRNIQSAISLRLT
+570 DVRNIQKAVSLRLT
-584 DFDLEEDWFENP
+584 DFDLEQDWFENP
-596 EIYFKKDY
+596 EVYFKKDY
-604 DTKFNMLQELM
+604 DTKFGMLQELM
-615 RVNMKGLDFSEIRR
+615 RANMKGLDFSDIRR

-654 INQLNIDLEAKKKFD
+654 INQLNIETEAREQFGKH
-669 KAN
+669 

>member
-1 MTTDFRLPTEDRN
+1 MN
-14 MEHNSTFPIKQNEL
+14 HNSTFPIKQNEL
-28 NALRDEATSYIKSV
+28 DMLRDEASGYLKSI
-42 QWEQGQRAKNK
+42 QWEQSNRAKNK
-53 ENNGKDES
+53 DKDAKDAS
-61 ILLYLSRAQGGN
+61 ILLYLSRANN
-73 GGIEVTSVSKTILAL
+73 GSNVEITSVSKTILAL
-88 KKRLLPGSVAI
+88 KKRLLPDSIAI
-99 PIHLNETLFAVQEGL
+99 PVYLNQTLYAVQEGL
-114 ALGIWIKDS
+114 TLGIWIKDN
-123 YYDASGLSSLSER
+123 YYDASGLSSLHER
-136 KSVLDNAG
+136 KSALDSQG
-144 KREYESKMHTATA
+144 KREFESKMQTATA
-157 FMLFATAYNILHNLI
+157 FQLFAISYKILHDLK
-172 PHASDDLSVMKNKF
+172 PHASDDLSVMKQKF
-186 AGIPEVSFISP
+186 AGIPEVSLLSP
-197 LKGIACTLYYYDK
+197 LKGIACTLFYFDK
-210 YLSHPDIVKTDK
+210 YLGHPDIVKSDK

-242 KNSLE
+242 KSSLE
-247 YTETILD
+247 YTETIVD
-254 RTYKLESRGVG
+254 RTYKLENS
-265 TDFAVSGWENVFQGA
+265 DFAVSGWENAFSGT
-280 AKSVEFNKIKFE
+280 AKSIEFNKIQFE
-292 QIVGNRDA
+292 QIVGNKDA

-308 ERMLSYDFAAQKN
+308 ERMLSYDFDAKKN

-354 KEHCDNLDIPFLFHP
+354 KEHADHLDIPFLFHP

-384 KMVEWMKPL
+384 KMVEWMKPM
-393 QDPTRLIFAPIDDAE
+393 QDPTKLIFAPIDDAE

-476 EHDFLDQDHLWWR
+476 EHDFLDQDYIWW
-489 KLDDTM
+489 KKFEKTM
-495 PDFINMQGPEN
+495 PDFVNMQAPSN
-506 YSYLQDQGLAKN
+506 YEFLKDQGLAKS
-518 MGEILKV
+518 MGEILSSV
-525 SDKPSEERVL
+525 EKPSEERVL
-535 EAYDKIEKHFKTNQ
+535 EAYDRAEKNHRSNE
-549 HLFYANLYKEIQKIF
+549 HLFFAILYKEIQKIF

-584 DFDLEEDWFENP
+584 DFDLEQDWFENP
-596 EIYFKKDY
+596 ETYFKKDY
-604 DTKFNMLQELM
+604 QTKFNMLQELM
-615 RVNMKGLDFSEIRR
+615 KSNMKGLNFSEIRR

-654 INQLNIDLEAKKKFD
+654 VNQMNIDLEARKTFD
-669 KAN
+669 NE

>member
-1 MTTDFRLPTEDRN
+1 
-14 MEHNSTFPIKQNEL
+14 MEHNTTFPIKQSEL
-28 NALRDEATSYIKSV
+28 DVLRDEASSYLKSV
-42 QWEQGQRAKNK
+42 QWEQSARAKNRD
-53 ENNGKDES
+53 NDGKDES
-61 ILLYLSRAQGGN
+61 ILLYLSRANN
-73 GGIEVTSVSKTILAL
+73 GSNVEITSVSKTILAL
-88 KKRLLPGSVAI
+88 KKRLLPDSVAI
-99 PIHLNETLFAVQEGL
+99 PMFLNQTLYAVQEGL
-114 ALGIWIKDS
+114 TLGVWIKDS
-123 YYDASGLSSLSER
+123 FYDSSGLTSLNQNKSALDSS
-136 KSVLDNAG
+136 G

-157 FMLFATAYNILHNLI
+157 YMLFATAYKVLNDLK
-172 PHASDDLSVMKNKF
+172 PHASDDLSVMKQKF
-186 AGIPEVSFISP
+186 AGIPEVSLLSP
-197 LKGIACTLYYYDK
+197 IKGVSCALFYFDK
-210 YLSHPDIVKTDK
+210 YLGHPEIVKTDK

-242 KNSLE
+242 KSTLE
-247 YTETILD
+247 YTETIED
-254 RTYKLESRGVG
+254 RTYKLENSE
-265 TDFAVSGWENVFQGA
+265 FAISGWNNVFQGT

-308 ERMLSYDFAAQKN
+308 ERMLSYDFEAKKN

-354 KEHCDNLDIPFLFHP
+354 KEHCDTLDIPFLFHP

-384 KMVEWMKPL
+384 KMVEWMKPM
-393 QDPTRLIFAPIDDAE
+393 QDPTKLIFAPIDDAE

-489 KLDDTM
+489 KFEDTM
-495 PDFINMQGPEN
+495 PDFVNMQGPEN
-506 YSYLQDQGLAKN
+506 YSYLQNQGLAKN
-518 MGEILKV
+518 MGEILNQIE
-525 SDKPSEERVL
+525 KPTEARVH
-535 EAYDKIEKHFKTNQ
+535 AIYDEVEKHFKSDQ
-549 HLFYANLYKEIQKIF
+549 HLFFANLYKAMQDAF

-584 DFDLEEDWFENP
+584 DFDLEEDWFSNP

-615 RVNMKGLDFSEIRR
+615 RGNMKGLDFSEIRR

-642 ADTDF
+642 ADTEF

-654 INQLNIDLEAKKKFD
+654 VNQLNIETAARKTFEGL
-669 KAN
+669 

>member
-1 MTTDFRLPTEDRN
+1 MN
-14 MEHNSTFPIKQNEL
+14 HNSTFPIKQNEL
-28 NALRDEATSYIKSV
+28 NMLRDEASGYLKSI
-42 QWEQGQRAKNK
+42 QWEQSNRAKNK
-53 ENNGKDES
+53 EKDAKDES
-61 ILLYLSRAQGGN
+61 ILLYLSRANSGSN
-73 GGIEVTSVSKTILAL
+73 VEVTSISKTILAL
-88 KKRLLPGSVAI
+88 KKRLLPDSIAI
-99 PIHLNETLFAVQEGL
+99 PVYLNQTLYAVQEGL
-114 ALGIWIKDS
+114 TLGIWIKDN
-123 YYDASGLSSLSER
+123 YYDSSGLSSLHER
-136 KSVLDNAG
+136 KSALDSQG
-144 KREYESKMHTATA
+144 KREFESKMQTATA
-157 FMLFATAYNILHNLI
+157 FQLFATSYKILHDLK
-172 PHASDDLSVMKNKF
+172 PHASDDLSVMKQKF
-186 AGIPEVSFISP
+186 AGIPEVSLLSP
-197 LKGIACTLYYYDK
+197 LKGIACSLFYFDK
-210 YLSHPDIVKTDK
+210 YLGHPDIVKSDK

-242 KNSLE
+242 KSSLE
-247 YTETILD
+247 YTETIVD
-254 RTYKLESRGVG
+254 RTYKLENS
-265 TDFAVSGWENVFQGA
+265 DFAISGWDNVFSGT
-280 AKSVEFNKIKFE
+280 AKSIEFNKIQFE
-292 QIVGNRDA
+292 QIVGNKDA

-308 ERMLSYDFAAQKN
+308 ERMLSYDFDAKKN

-354 KEHCDNLDIPFLFHP
+354 KEYSDNLEIPFLFHP

-384 KMVEWMKPL
+384 KMVEWMKPM
-393 QDPTRLIFAPIDDAE
+393 QDPTKLIFAPIDDAE

-476 EHDFLDQDHLWWR
+476 EHDFLDQDYIWW
-489 KLDDTM
+489 KKFEKTM
-495 PDFINMQGPEN
+495 PDFVNMQNPSN
-506 YSYLQDQGLAKN
+506 YQFLKDQGLTKS
-518 MGEILKV
+518 MGEILGSV
-525 SDKPSEERVL
+525 EKPSEQRVL
-535 EAYDKIEKHFKTNQ
+535 EAYDRAEKNHRSNE
-549 HLFYANLYKEIQKIF
+549 HLFFAILYKEIQKIF

-584 DFDLEEDWFENP
+584 DFDLEQDWFENP
-596 EIYFKKDY
+596 EIYFKQKY
-604 DTKFNMLQELM
+604 ETKFNMLQELM
-615 RVNMKGLDFSEIRR
+615 KSNMKGLNFSEIRR

-654 INQLNIDLEAKKKFD
+654 VNQMNIDLQARKTFE
-669 KAN
+669 NE